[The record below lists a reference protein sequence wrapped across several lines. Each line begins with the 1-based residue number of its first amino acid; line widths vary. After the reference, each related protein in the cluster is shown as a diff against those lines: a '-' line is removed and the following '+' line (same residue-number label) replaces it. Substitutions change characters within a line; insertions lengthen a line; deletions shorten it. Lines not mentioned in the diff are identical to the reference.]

1 MKKRTSFKEKGI
13 TLIALIVTI
22 IVLLILSGV
31 TITTITGNRG
41 IISKAKDAT
50 SKYTQRQAEEQVAIL
65 MQEYAMENAE
75 KGTELGDFLE
85 YKKTTEKVIDG
96 YRINKDGSIDI
107 VKDKYLISFG
117 KDLTL
122 IGSTKVDSIEIA
134 MLPKDTDTMIYHYGN
149 IPKDAIEF
157 TVTKDNRGKVGF
169 KGEENE
175 ELIIPCAFKDSDG
188 KWYKVIGFED
198 GCFQETNVKS
208 VTLPYGI
215 TKTSGELFAGCEE
228 LVSIKAFDGVISI
241 GGGTFA
247 GCTNLIDVSLP
258 NSITNIGSGAFVGC
272 TSLKSIQIPDS
283 VTYIGQ
289 QAFSGCTNLTSL
301 TFPNSIEKID
311 AVAFYGTGLTEIN
324 LPESIKY
331 IGQAAFNECN
341 NVQTININYD
351 TLEIESGAFGIGKNI
366 KDINVSGNTLK
377 TLGNCPFVFNGGNP
391 SVTLRSK
398 NANLN
403 VLFQTYSNARIK
415 SANIICDELK
425 TNRAFACGPIEKLT
439 LDCNKAC
446 FGEATF
452 AGVENLYFNGTKS
465 KWGQFEFESGW
476 NNTNLNVVH
485 CTDGDVPLH

>member
-22 IVLLILSGV
+22 IVLLILAGV
-31 TITTITGNRG
+31 TIATITGNRG
-41 IISKAKDAT
+41 IIGKAKDAT

-169 KGEENE
+169 KGVENE